1 MRFDRATALLLVI
14 AAAFLSCSND
24 EGNDVFTGVIE
35 GTTVQVPALT
45 GGKIVALYADTGDRV
60 ASGQILAQVDTTDL
74 VYRRMQLE
82 AASTEVDV
90 RKEIAATAL
99 ERAKADLGY
108 VRQRYERVSSLL
120 DGGAV
125 TEQAVDDARIALRN
139 AESAYETASQQVR
152 TVQAKSQGL
161 SAQLSSVEKRIR
173 DASVAAPIGGTV
185 TGKYYEAGE
194 AVPQMRPVFEILETE
209 EVWVKIYVGDERLP
223 SLKIGQAARVYANGL
238 ERALP
243 GKVAWIS
250 PEAEFTPKQILTPE
264 VRTSLVYAVKVI
276 IDNDE
281 GILKHGM
288 PVEVRL
294 E

>member
-1 MRFDRATALLLVI
+1 MRFDRATALLLI
-14 AAAFLSCSND
+14 FAAALGSCSNN

-60 ASGQILAQVDTTDL
+60 DTGQILAQVDTTDL
-74 VYRRMQLE
+74 VYQRMQLE

-90 RKEIAATAL
+90 QEEIAATAL
-99 ERAKADLGY
+99 ERAKADLDY

-152 TVQAKSQGL
+152 TVQAKGRSL

-194 AVPQMRPVFEILETE
+194 AVPQMRPLFEILETE
-209 EVWVKIYVGDERLP
+209 EVWVKIYVGEERLP
-223 SLKIGQAARVYANGL
+223 SLKVGQTARVGASGL
-238 ERALP
+238 GEP
-243 GKVAWIS
+243 ISGTIAWIS

-264 VRTSLVYAVKVI
+264 VRTSLVYAVKVV
-276 IDNDE
+276 IDNKD
-281 GILKHGM
+281 GVLKHGM
-288 PVEVRL
+288 PVEVHL

>member
-1 MRFDRATALLLVI
+1 MRFDRAAALVLIL
-14 AAAFLSCSND
+14 AAAFYSCSND
-24 EGNDVFTGVIE
+24 ERNDVFTGVIE
-35 GTTVQVPALT
+35 GTMVQVPALT

-60 ASGQILAQVDTTDL
+60 AGGQMLAQVDTTDL
-74 VYRRMQLE
+74 VYQRMQLE

-90 RKEIAATAL
+90 QEEIAATAL
-99 ERAKADLGY
+99 ERAKADLDY

-120 DGGAV
+120 EGGAV

-139 AESAYETASQQVR
+139 AESAYETASQQAR
-152 TVQAKSQGL
+152 TVKAKAQSL
-161 SAQLSSVEKRIR
+161 SAQLSSVGKRIR

-194 AVPQMRPVFEILETE
+194 AVPQLRPIFEILETE
-209 EVWVKIYVGDERLP
+209 EVWVKIYVGEERLP
-223 SLKIGQAARVYANGL
+223 SLKVGQTARIRASGL
-238 ERALP
+238 EKPLP
-243 GKVAWIS
+243 GTVAWIS

-276 IDNDE
+276 IDNEE

>member
-1 MRFDRATALLLVI
+1 MRFDRAMALFLI
-14 AAAFLSCSND
+14 FAAVFGSCSND

-35 GTTVQVPALT
+35 GTMVQVPALT
-45 GGKIVALYADTGDRV
+45 GGKIVALFADTGDRV
-60 ASGQILAQVDTTDL
+60 TDGQILAQVDTTDL
-74 VYRRMQLE
+74 IYQRMQLD
-82 AASTEVDV
+82 AASMEVDV
-90 RKEIAATAL
+90 QEEIAATAL
-99 ERAKADLGY
+99 QRAKADLDY

-152 TVQAKSQGL
+152 TVQAKNRSL
-161 SAQLSSVEKRIR
+161 SAQLASVEKRIR

-194 AVPQMRPVFEILETE
+194 AVPQLRPIFEILETS
-209 EVWVKIYVGDERLP
+209 EVWVKIYVGEERLP
-223 SLKIGQAARVYANGL
+223 SLKVGQTAQIRANGL
-238 ERALP
+238 EKPLP
-243 GKVAWIS
+243 GTIAWIS

-276 IDNDE
+276 VDNKD

-288 PVEVRL
+288 PVEVHL

>member
-1 MRFDRATALLLVI
+1 MRFDRATALVLML
-14 AAAFLSCSND
+14 AAVFGSCSNN

-35 GTTVQVPALT
+35 GTMVQVPALT
-45 GGKIVALYADTGDRV
+45 GGKIVSLYADTGDRV
-60 ASGQILAQVDTTDL
+60 DEGQALAQIDTTDL
-74 VYRRMQLE
+74 VYQRMQLE
-82 AASTEVDV
+82 ATSTEVDV
-90 RKEIAATAL
+90 QEEIAATAL
-99 ERAKADLGY
+99 ERAKADLDY

-152 TVQAKSQGL
+152 TVQAKSRSL

-173 DASVAAPIGGTV
+173 DASVTAPIGGTV

-194 AVPQMRPVFEILETE
+194 AVPQMRPLFEILETE

-223 SLKIGQAARVYANGL
+223 SLKVGQTARVGANGM
-238 ERALP
+238 ERALS

-276 IDNDE
+276 IDNPD
-281 GILKHGM
+281 GVLKHGM

>member
-1 MRFDRATALLLVI
+1 MRFDRATALLLII